1 MSANKML
8 STAVPAAPV
17 DRQLELRVECYV
29 RASVPAALSR
39 TIDDIVDR
47 LHSLRESGTIAD
59 YQVTT
64 WPPECQPTDSS
75 NEGEPTRDELVA
87 EFERW
92 ATQHDCSLE
101 PAFQRQ
107 NVPLLE
113 AATDDSIERVR
124 VPVVALALY
133 ADDAGADTDSL
144 YGVVPYTNGERTYT
158 VTEWLTSSEPNGR
171 TDPTRMTGSEQST
184 PLETGTE
191 SQPDT
196 SPTER

>member
-1 MSANKML
+1 MSANELL
-8 STAVPAAPV
+8 SPAVTAAPV

-29 RASVPAALSR
+29 RASVPAALTE

-64 WPPECQPTDSS
+64 WPPECQPIDSIT
-75 NEGEPTRDELVA
+75 EGEPTRDELVA

-92 ATQHDCSLE
+92 AAQHDCSLE

-144 YGVVPYTNGERTYT
+144 CGVVPYTNGERTHT
-158 VTEWLTSSEPNGR
+158 VTEWLMSTEPNEG
-171 TDPTRMTGSEQST
+171 TDGTPMTGNEQST

-191 SQPDT
+191 SQPDN
-196 SPTER
+196 SPSDR